1 MFDQHVTFLYASDLS
16 VSAKFYSE
24 KLGLELVLDQGP
36 CQIFRIAGEAF
47 LGICQCSEARPASPK
62 GVIVTFVSQ
71 DVDGWYERLR
81 AKGVT
86 TDGPPKL
93 NPRYNIY
100 HLFLKDPDGYTLEI
114 QTFKDPAWPAPNV
127 ESSGVLSSK

>member
-1 MFDQHVTFLYASDLS
+1 MFDQHVTFLYASDLAA
-16 VSAKFYSE
+16 SAAFYSE

-36 CQIFRIAGEAF
+36 CQIFQIAGEAF
-47 LGICQCSEARPASPK
+47 LGICQCSENRPASPE

-71 DVDGWYERLR
+71 DVDGWYERLL
-81 AKGVT
+81 AAGVEM
-86 TDGPPKL
+86 DGAPKL

-114 QTFKDPAWPAPNV
+114 QTFKDPAWPAPRV
-127 ESSGVLSSK
+127 GSSGVLSSK

>member
-1 MFDQHVTFLYASDLS
+1 MFDQHVTFLYASDLAA
-16 VSAKFYSE
+16 SAKFYSE

-36 CQIFRIAGEAF
+36 CQIFKIAGEAF
-47 LGICQCSEARPASPK
+47 LGVCQCSETHPASPD
-62 GVIVTFVSQ
+62 GVIVTFVTQ
-71 DVDGWYERLR
+71 DVDGWYERLQ
-81 AKGVT
+81 ADGVQ

-114 QTFKDPAWPAPNV
+114 QTFKDPAWPAP
-127 ESSGVLSSK
+127 KC